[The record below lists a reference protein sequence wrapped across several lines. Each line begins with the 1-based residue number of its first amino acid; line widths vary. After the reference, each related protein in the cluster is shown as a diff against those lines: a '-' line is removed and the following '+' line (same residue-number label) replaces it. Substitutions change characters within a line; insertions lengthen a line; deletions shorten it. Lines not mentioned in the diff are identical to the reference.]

1 MFRTSLYFRLS
12 GFYFWYFAFI
22 GAFAPYFALYLQSFG
37 YSPLQI
43 AALMAVGPLS
53 RIYGPNLWGW
63 LADRSR
69 RRGLLLRWL
78 SVLAAAVFCLVF
90 LHPGFAGMLLLL
102 IVLNLFLSGIL
113 PLAEASTMALLGER
127 VGAYG
132 RIRLWG
138 SVGFVLIVIAGGGL
152 FDVFGIRLLEPLTL
166 ALLAF
171 SAVTTFTLPRDRN
184 ATARGAADSI
194 SGVLGRPGVLA
205 MLAGFF
211 LMQVAHGPYN
221 TFYSIYLVESGYS
234 KTLVGGLWAFGVV
247 AEIVLFMYLPRLLA
261 RWSLRFIL
269 SASVAVAALRF
280 LMIAWGADSLAV
292 LTVAQL
298 MHAVTFGAFHA
309 AGIAAVHRTFRGRN
323 QARGQALYTSLG
335 YGVGSSLGTLASG
348 YAWEQLGGA
357 WTFSLAS
364 LAAIAA
370 LYAFSRA
377 RAALG

>member
-12 GFYFWYFAFI
+12 GFYFWYFAFV

-37 YSPLQI
+37 YSPFQI
-43 AALMAVGPLS
+43 ATLMAVGPLS

-63 LADRSR
+63 LADRTR
-69 RRGLLLRWL
+69 RRDLFLRWL
-78 SVLAAAVFCLVF
+78 SAISAAIFCVVF

-102 IVLNLFLSGIL
+102 VVLNLFLSGIL

-138 SVGFVLIVIAGGGL
+138 SVGFVLVVMAGGGL
-152 FDVFGIRLLEPLTL
+152 FDAFGIRALEPVTL
-166 ALLAF
+166 ALLVF
-171 SAVTTFTLPRDRN
+171 SAATTFLLPRDRN
-184 ATARGAADSI
+184 AAPRGAAGSI
-194 SGVLGRPGVLA
+194 AETLARPGVLA

-211 LMQVAHGPYN
+211 LVQ
-221 TFYSIYLVESGYS
+221 SGYS

-247 AEIVLFMYLPRLLA
+247 AEIVLFMYLPRLLG
-261 RWSLRFIL
+261 RWSVSDIL
-269 SASVAVAALRF
+269 CASVAVAAVRF
-280 LMIAWGADSLAV
+280 LMIAWGIESLLV
-292 LTVAQL
+292 LILAQL

-323 QARGQALYTSLG
+323 QARGQAIYTSLG
-335 YGVGSSLGTLASG
+335 YGVGGSLGTLAAG
-348 YAWEQLGGA
+348 FAWERVGGA

-364 LAAIAA
+364 LAAVAA
-370 LYAFSRA
+370 LYAFSRT
-377 RAALG
+377 RSQLG

>member
-12 GFYFWYFAFI
+12 GFYFWYFAFV

-37 YSPLQI
+37 YSPFQI
-43 AALMAVGPLS
+43 ATLMAVGPLS

-63 LADRSR
+63 LADRTR
-69 RRGLLLRWL
+69 RRDLFLRWL
-78 SVLAAAVFCLVF
+78 SAISAAIFCVVF

-102 IVLNLFLSGIL
+102 VVLNLFLSGIL

-138 SVGFVLIVIAGGGL
+138 SVGFVLVVMAGGGL
-152 FDVFGIRLLEPLTL
+152 FDAFGIRALEPVTL
-166 ALLAF
+166 ALLVF
-171 SAVTTFTLPRDRN
+171 SAATTFLLPRDRN
-184 ATARGAADSI
+184 AAPRGAAGSI
-194 SGVLGRPGVLA
+194 AETLARPGVLA

-221 TFYSIYLVESGYS
+221 TFYSIFLVQSGYS

-247 AEIVLFMYLPRLLA
+247 AEIVLFMYLPRLLG
-261 RWSLRFIL
+261 RWSVSDIL
-269 SASVAVAALRF
+269 CASVAVAAVRF
-280 LMIAWGADSLAV
+280 LMIAWGIESLLV
-292 LTVAQL
+292 LILAQL

-323 QARGQALYTSLG
+323 QARGQAIYTSLG
-335 YGVGSSLGTLASG
+335 YGVGGSLGTLAAG
-348 YAWEQLGGA
+348 FAWERVGGA

-364 LAAIAA
+364 LAAVAA
-370 LYAFSRA
+370 LYAFSRT
-377 RAALG
+377 RSQLG

>member
-12 GFYFWYFAFI
+12 GFYFWYFAFV

-37 YSPLQI
+37 YSPFQI
-43 AALMAVGPLS
+43 ATLMAVGPLS
-53 RIYGPNLWGW
+53 RIYGHNLWGW
-63 LADRSR
+63 LADRTR
-69 RRGLLLRWL
+69 RRDLFLRWL
-78 SVLAAAVFCLVF
+78 SAISAAIFCVVF

-102 IVLNLFLSGIL
+102 VVLNLFLSGIL

-138 SVGFVLIVIAGGGL
+138 SVGFVLVVMAGGGL
-152 FDVFGIRLLEPLTL
+152 FDAFGIRALEPVTL
-166 ALLAF
+166 ALLVF
-171 SAVTTFTLPRDRN
+171 SAATTFLLPRDRN
-184 ATARGAADSI
+184 AAPRGAAGSI
-194 SGVLGRPGVLA
+194 AETLARPGVLA

-221 TFYSIYLVESGYS
+221 TFYSIFLVQSGYS

-247 AEIVLFMYLPRLLA
+247 AEIVLFMYLPRLLG
-261 RWSLRFIL
+261 RWSVSDIL
-269 SASVAVAALRF
+269 CASVAVAAVRF
-280 LMIAWGADSLAV
+280 LMIAWGIESLLV
-292 LTVAQL
+292 LILAQL

-323 QARGQALYTSLG
+323 QARGQAIYTSLG
-335 YGVGSSLGTLASG
+335 YGVGGSLGTLAAG
-348 YAWEQLGGA
+348 FAWERVGGA

-364 LAAIAA
+364 LAAVAA
-370 LYAFSRA
+370 LYAFSRT
-377 RAALG
+377 RSQLG

>member
-1 MFRTSLYFRLS
+1 
-12 GFYFWYFAFI
+12 
-22 GAFAPYFALYLQSFG
+22 
-37 YSPLQI
+37 
-43 AALMAVGPLS
+43 
-53 RIYGPNLWGW
+53 
-63 LADRSR
+63 
-69 RRGLLLRWL
+69 
-78 SVLAAAVFCLVF
+78 
-90 LHPGFAGMLLLL
+90 
-102 IVLNLFLSGIL
+102 
-113 PLAEASTMALLGER
+113 
-127 VGAYG
+127 
-132 RIRLWG
+132 
-138 SVGFVLIVIAGGGL
+138 
-152 FDVFGIRLLEPLTL
+152 
-166 ALLAF
+166 
-171 SAVTTFTLPRDRN
+171 
-184 ATARGAADSI
+184 
-194 SGVLGRPGVLA
+194 VLA